1 MSPSDSPDFSGEP
14 PGTRTQ
20 GLASKGEIGNPGAT
34 CREEQDESGPKAI
47 ELFGA
52 PGRT

>member
-1 MSPSDSPDFSGEP
+1 MNVLSFLQSGEP

-20 GLASKGEIGNPGAT
+20 AHALEAGIRNPGAT
-34 CREEQDESGPKAI
+34 CREEQDESGPEAI